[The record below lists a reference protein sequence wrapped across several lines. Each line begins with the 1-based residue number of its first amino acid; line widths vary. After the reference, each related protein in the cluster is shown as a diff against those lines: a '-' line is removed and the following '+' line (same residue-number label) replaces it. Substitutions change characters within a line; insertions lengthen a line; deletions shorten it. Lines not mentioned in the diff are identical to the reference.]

1 MRIAASL
8 PFDSMRQI
16 PVTIAVVEDDP
27 GVRTALQQLLRAAS
41 FEALTFGSAE
51 EFLKSGAD
59 ERVDCLIADINL
71 PGMSGVALLTRLA
84 ASGSRLPAVLITGR
98 DDPATLH
105 LIRQAGPVPRLHKPF
120 SDDELFGAIRV
131 ALSA

>member
-1 MRIAASL
+1 MTESR
-8 PFDSMRQI
+8 
-16 PVTIAVVEDDP
+16 VTVAVVEDDP
-27 GVRTALQQLLRAAS
+27 GVRTALQQLLRSAA

-51 EFLKSGAD
+51 EFLTSDAS
-59 ERVDCLIADINL
+59 ERADCLIADINL
-71 PGMSGVALLTRLA
+71 PGITGVALLKRLA
-84 ASGSRLPAVLITGR
+84 ASGAELPAILITGR

-105 LIRQAGPVPRLHKPF
+105 LIQQAGPVPRLRKPF